1 MRNLKI
7 KNNKTDLKQIFK
19 VISNIID
26 CDIGEAYR
34 HTLIF
39 INLTK
44 DGRRVRP
51 YCSKIHI
58 LKNNY

>member
-19 VISNIID
+19 VINNIIG
-26 CDIGEAYR
+26 CDGGEPYS
-34 HTLIF
+34 HPF
-39 INLTK
+39 IYINFNK
-44 DGRRVRP
+44 DGRRVRL

-58 LKNNY
+58 LKK